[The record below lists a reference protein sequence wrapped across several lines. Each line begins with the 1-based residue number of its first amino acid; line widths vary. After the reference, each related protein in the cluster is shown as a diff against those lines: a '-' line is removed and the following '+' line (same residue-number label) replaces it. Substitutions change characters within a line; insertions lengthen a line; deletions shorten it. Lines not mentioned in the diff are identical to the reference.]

1 MTQRK
6 GESGGHRWWNRGATN
21 REKDREREREREKEC
36 VAGYTRH
43 VRRTPFSDRVKEVD
57 SLLDLQSIDWS
68 VAQGLSR
75 CAVIKTSLDPM
86 DGAADCISEKPGN
99 RQQRVNNLR

>member
-1 MTQRK
+1 MVQRK
-6 GESGGHRWWNRGATN
+6 RERGGHRWWNRRA
-21 REKDREREREREKEC
+21 REREREGGRER

-68 VAQGLSR
+68 MA
-75 CAVIKTSLDPM
+75 
-86 DGAADCISEKPGN
+86 
-99 RQQRVNNLR
+99 